1 MSLFRDALAATLARH
16 VDMSNDRSQTAT
28 SCFAT
33 RWRMGAGQGV
43 ATALE
48 CVNEPQNV
56 RINPI
61 RQMPNQTL
69 GCRVSLWNRAEP
81 TGRRS

>member
-16 VDMSNDRSQTAT
+16 VDLSTDRRHTAT
-28 SCFAT
+28 SCSAT
-33 RWRMGAGQGV
+33 RWQMGAGQGV
-43 ATALE
+43 AMVLE
-48 CVNEPQNV
+48 RLNEPQTF

-69 GCRVSLWNRAEP
+69 GCRVSPWSHAEP
-81 TGRRS
+81 TDRRS